1 MARKYR
7 DVTLTPSVLKAEEQY
22 YGRARAPK
30 PTADNDPLGPEE
42 QAFIAA
48 RDSFYLSVVTEAGWP
63 YIQHRGG
70 PPGFLHVLDPHTL
83 AFADYEGNHQL
94 VSVGSLAL
102 NDRVSLFLMDYPNR
116 ARLKLLGHARVEDAE
131 QRPEL
136 AKTLAQHGPDAGRV
150 ERIFLID
157 VVGFDWNCPQHITQ
171 RFTAAQVAEA
181 VKPLRQRIAELEAQL
196 AKRTVTIP

>member
-7 DVTLTPSVLKAEEQY
+7 EVTLTPSVLKAEEQY
-22 YGRARAPK
+22 YGHARAPQAV
-30 PTADNDPLGPEE
+30 PENDPLGPDE

-48 RDSFYLSVVTEAGWP
+48 RDSFYLALITEAGWP

-70 PPGFLHVLDPHTL
+70 PAGFLRVLDEHRL

-102 NDRVSLFLMDYPNR
+102 NDRIALFLMDYPNR
-116 ARLKLLGHARVEDAE
+116 ARLKLLGHARVEDAR

-136 AKTLAQHGPDAGRV
+136 AAQLAEHDPDAPRI

-157 VVGFDWNCPQHITQ
+157 VVGFDWNCPQHIAQ

-196 AKRTVTIP
+196 AKRA